1 MSKFLI
7 TGGAGFVGSHLSKQL
22 VDDGNQVVVLDDF
35 SNGSEEN
42 LANLNNISII
52 RNSVTS
58 LPDEILQD
66 SFDGIFHL
74 ATHPRSFSLSDPKR
88 DIEVNCKGMINML
101 ELAKKN
107 DCKLVFTSNSG
118 IAGSMDQYVP
128 IDENY
133 PNRPTT
139 PYDANKLVC
148 EYYAKIYHDVFNV
161 KCALVRFATV
171 YGYRQVVNEELN
183 WRPVVAT
190 FLQRMKN
197 NDDVFINGTGEQTR
211 DLLYVKDAVDG
222 VIKAMDSDV
231 INANMAILSS
241 NTETSINTIFNI
253 LKLKTGYTKNPIHNE
268 ELKGDL
274 KSMKLSYDKASKIY
288 GYKPKYSPEQGIAEM
303 LDLYE

>member
-1 MSKFLI
+1 MSNFLVS
-7 TGGAGFVGSHLSKQL
+7 GGAGFVGSHLTEQL
-22 VDDGNQVVVLDDF
+22 VKNDNRVVILDDL
-35 SNGSEEN
+35 SNGFEK
-42 LANLNNISII
+42 NIAHLKNII
-52 RNSVTS
+52 FVKNSVTDI
-58 LPDEILQD
+58 PNEITNLKY
-66 SFDGIFHL
+66 DGIFHL

-107 DCKLVFTSNSG
+107 NCKLVFTSNSG
-118 IAGSMDQYVP
+118 IAGSMDQYAP

-148 EYYAKIYHDVFNV
+148 EYYAKIYHNVFNV

-190 FLQRMKN
+190 FLHRMKN

-222 VIKAMDSDV
+222 VIKAMHSDV
-231 INANMAILSS
+231 VDANMAILSS
-241 NTETSINTIFNI
+241 NTETSINEIFNI
-253 LKLKTGYTKNPIHNE
+253 LKRKTGYDKKPIHNE

-274 KSMKLSYDKASKIY
+274 KSMKLSYDKATKIY
-288 GYKPKYSPEQGIAEM
+288 DYKPKYTPDQGIAEM
-303 LDLYE
+303 LDFYE